1 MRTTRTW
8 VPAAIVVSLTALIT
22 GCASTAV
29 NDRRWEGHR
38 INELVASIGPADRIM
53 TYPYGGTLYIWEARG
68 TGVEAPDIGSIDSA
82 PQLADFVASRVFLV
96 DDSGIIVRTQFER
109 AGVAPQHQA
118 GDR

>member
-8 VPAAIVVSLTALIT
+8 VPAAIVVSLTALIA

-53 TYPYGGTLYIWEARG
+53 TYPYGGTLYIWELRDTRLEPADAS
-68 TGVEAPDIGSIDSA
+68 TIDDS
-82 PQLADFVASRVFLV
+82 PRLADSVMARVFLV
-96 DDSGIIVRTQFER
+96 DDNGVIVRTQVDHGGR
-109 AGVAPQHQA
+109 
-118 GDR
+118 